1 MQNEMNVKRAMDIGV
16 KVSLAAGFCIL
27 FGVQLQSENKLVYV
41 DVQKLGT
48 DYKGM
53 QVARKE
59 FDSKSAVWR
68 ANLDTLRGEAEKK
81 IMEYE
86 GKKSKLTP
94 QEKKLMEELIR
105 SKQEQFEN
113 YQGVIREKIQNED
126 KELTGK
132 VLGKINDYIKRYGQ
146 QKGYRIILAATQYG
160 NIVYAKEDI
169 DITGE
174 ILKGLNAEYN

>member
-1 MQNEMNVKRAMDIGV
+1 
-16 KVSLAAGFCIL
+16 
-27 FGVQLQSENKLVYV
+27 
-41 DVQKLGT
+41 
-48 DYKGM
+48 
-53 QVARKE
+53 
-59 FDSKSAVWR
+59 
-68 ANLDTLRGEAEKK
+68 
-81 IMEYE
+81 MEYE
-86 GKKSKLTP
+86 GKKSKLTL
-94 QEKKLMEELIR
+94 QEKKLMEELIH

-126 KELTGK
+126 KELTAK

-174 ILKGLNAEYN
+174 ILRGLNAEYN